1 MFHLQNGMSREM
13 KQVNKSVKTQVKKA
27 VAKVKSGA
35 YDELYEKL
43 DTKEGEQDLN
53 RLAKQRDGAN

>member
-1 MFHLQNGMSREM
+1 MSREM